1 MKNLI
6 NAINLI
12 APEHLEICLEKPEKF
27 LKKIPM
33 LENIISYPTTI
44 IIGKSGKVNSIHTG
58 FNGPATG
65 QAYLDYKEDF
75 KTEIKGL
82 LEL

>member
-1 MKNLI
+1 MIDKFNITYPILL
-6 NAINLI
+6 AQYGGTDK
-12 APEHLEICLEKPEKF
+12 ETF

-33 LENIISYPTTI
+33 LDNIISYPTTI
-44 IIGKSGKVNSIHTG
+44 IIDKTGNVNSIHTG

-65 QAYLDYKEDF
+65 QAYIDYKSEF
-75 KTEIKGL
+75 EMEIKGL

>member
-1 MKNLI
+1 
-6 NAINLI
+6 
-12 APEHLEICLEKPEKF
+12 
-27 LKKIPM
+27 M
-33 LENIISYPTTI
+33 LENMISYPTTI
-44 IIGKSGKVNSIHTG
+44 IIDKSGKVNSIHTG

-65 QAYLDYKEDF
+65 QAYVDYIEDF